1 MENIFHEKYMKKC
14 LTLAKKGMGKV
25 APNPMVGALLV
36 DKNGKVVAS
45 GAHLKYGESH
55 AEVNCINSY
64 NGDFSNLTLYVSLE
78 PCSHAG
84 KTPPCTD
91 LIIKKGIK
99 KVVIATI
106 DPNPKV
112 AGKGV
117 EILKKTGVEVIVGVL
132 ENEAR
137 ELNKVFIKNITTK
150 KPYVAIKTATTL
162 DGKIATKSGSSKWIT
177 GELARGEVQ
186 KLRSS
191 FDAILSGSG
200 TILADNP
207 SLNCRIKGKK
217 SPTRIIF
224 DRGGKVPL
232 NSNVFID
239 DGVEKIWVTN
249 KNTHAPKDTKILKFE
264 NFDKLLR
271 DLYCLKI
278 YSILIEAGAGLNSA
292 LIKEGRVDFLYQ
304 FIAPKIL
311 GTGISFMDGIS
322 PEYIND
328 AKKLK
333 NIQIK
338 KFEPDILLTGEF
350 CV

>member
-14 LTLAKKGMGKV
+14 LALAKKGMGKV
-25 APNPMVGALLV
+25 APNPMVGALLTNE
-36 DKNGKVVAS
+36 DGKIVAS
-45 GAHLKYGESH
+45 GAHLKYGSNH

-64 NGDFSNLTLYVSLE
+64 SGDFSKLTLYVSLE
-78 PCSHAG
+78 PCSHTG
-84 KTPPCTD
+84 KTPPCVD

-99 KVVIATI
+99 KVVIAAI

-112 AGKGV
+112 AGRGIEK
-117 EILKKTGVEVIVGVL
+117 LKMAGVEVVVGVL
-132 ENEAR
+132 ENEAK
-137 ELNKVFIKNITTK
+137 ELNKVFIKNITTQ

-162 DGKIATKSGSSKWIT
+162 DGKIATKNGSSKWIT

-186 KLRSS
+186 KLRGS
-191 FDAILSGSG
+191 FDAIISGSG

-207 SLNCRIKGKK
+207 SLNCRINGKK
-217 SPTRIIF
+217 SPIRIIF
-224 DRGGKVPL
+224 DRSGKVSTNL
-232 NSNVFID
+232 NVFKN
-239 DGVEKIWVTN
+239 DGVRKIWITN
-249 KNTHAPKDTKILKFE
+249 KTTQAPTDVEILKFE
-264 NFDKLLR
+264 NFNKLLC
-271 DLYCLKI
+271 DLYNLKI
-278 YSILIEAGAGLNSA
+278 YSVLIEAGSGLNSA
-292 LIKEGRVDFLYQ
+292 FIKAGEVDFLYQ

-311 GTGISFMDGIS
+311 GAGIGFMDGILTDC
-322 PEYIND
+322 IND